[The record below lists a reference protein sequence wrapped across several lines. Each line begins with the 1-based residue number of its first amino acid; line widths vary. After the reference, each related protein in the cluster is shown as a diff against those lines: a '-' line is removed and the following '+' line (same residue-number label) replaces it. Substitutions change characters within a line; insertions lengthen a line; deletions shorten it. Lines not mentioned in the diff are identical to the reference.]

1 MYKLIDIPSPNS
13 ALQHLN
19 DLVMVNENQKDP
31 KKVMGEANLIK
42 RQEEWRKKAG

>member
-1 MYKLIDIPSPNS
+1 MIFAIVTILQEPNS

-31 KKVMGEANLIK
+31 KKVMS
-42 RQEEWRKKAG
+42 QVQPYF